1 MMAKTIKKILALL
14 LAFLCGAIAG
24 ICTTAVL
31 CEKSY
36 IAKDQSDVSMTEQL
50 GQNLTASITPTLSK
64 GISLMSTVIPT
75 AEYTTYGVSA
85 QAEVAYT
92 LTATVNP
99 STATNKKVDWSVS
112 WIDPSSAF
120 ASGKT
125 VTDYVTVVPTSDG
138 STTATVTCYQAF
150 EGEILVTVMTRE
162 GGFQGDCIVTFAGV
176 PSSMTIT
183 SSTLTPISSNT
194 YGLGVGVT
202 YDFDINLDNAFGVVG
217 EKYHD
222 YSIGFLATG
231 TLTVGTFE
239 DDPRGSETWYDTR
252 TADLSEFASD
262 IISYNIEGDVLHVT
276 FNKSVDGYYSSMK
289 RNGSVKTYYDR
300 VKSVDSP
307 CSFLLQIS
315 TKELGTDL
323 QARVN
328 FVIDS
333 SVVTGVSVSSTL
345 EF

>member
-1 MMAKTIKKILALL
+1 MKVTKWVASILALATVATC
-14 LAFLCGAIAG
+14 AFAG
-24 ICTTAVL
+24 VACSNVENKNEPENTGV
-31 CEKSY
+31 
-36 IAKDQSDVSMTEQL
+36 EQTYT
-50 GQNLTASITPTLSK
+50 GGNMQFNENTSN
-64 GISLMSTVIPT
+64 GIKLMSTVIPT
-75 AEYTTYGVSA
+75 EEYTMYGVSA

-112 WIDPSSAF
+112 WIDPSSSF

-125 VTDYVTVVPTSDG
+125 VTDYVTVVPSSDG
-138 STTATVTCYQAF
+138 SVFATVTCYQAF
-150 EGEILVTVMTRE
+150 EGEILVTVTTRE
-162 GGFQGDCIVTFAGV
+162 GGFQADCIVTFSGV

-183 SSTLTPISSNT
+183 SSKLTPISEDT

-202 YDFDINLDNAFGVVG
+202 YDFDINLDNVFGVVG

-252 TADLSEFASD
+252 TANLSEFASN

-300 VKSVDSP
+300 VKSVD
-307 CSFLLQIS
+307 
-315 TKELGTDL
+315 
-323 QARVN
+323 
-328 FVIDS
+328 
-333 SVVTGVSVSSTL
+333 
-345 EF
+345 

>member
-1 MMAKTIKKILALL
+1 MKKKILASI
-14 LAFLCGAIAG
+14 LALATVTTCAFAG
-24 ICTTAVL
+24 VACSN
-31 CEKSY
+31 EKS
-36 IAKDQSDVSMTEQL
+36 KNEQVNT
-50 GQNLTASITPTLSK
+50 GVEHMYTGSNMQFNENTSN
-64 GISLMSTVIPT
+64 GIKLMSKVIPT
-75 AEYTTYGVSA
+75 EEYMAYGVSA

-112 WIDPSSAF
+112 WMDPSSAF

-125 VTDYVTVVPTSDG
+125 VTDYVTVVPASVG

-150 EGEILVTVMTRE
+150 EGEILVTVTTRE
-162 GGFQGDCIVTFAGV
+162 GGFQADCIVTFSGV

-183 SSTLTPISSNT
+183 SSTLTPISADT

-252 TADLSEFASD
+252 TANLSEFASD
-262 IISYNIEGDVLHVT
+262 IISYSIEGDVLHVT